1 MASEQL
7 PLMEH
12 FRSIQG
18 EGYHTGLTSYFLRIG
33 GCDVGCHWCDV
44 KESWDASKH
53 PMTDVQTVIE
63 LPAEHDQVAVITGG
77 EPMMWDMGNL
87 TNGLNNRS
95 IRTHLETS
103 GAYPHS
109 GTWDWVCLSP
119 KKTMPAIPVW
129 HTLADE
135 LKVIIHNAHDLQW
148 AQAHA
153 DKVNEDCVLYLQPE
167 WSKRETILPSI
178 IAHLEAHPEWKLSL
192 QTHKYLGMP

>member
-1 MASEQL
+1 MAIEQL

-53 PMTDVQTVIE
+53 PLTDVQAVID

-77 EPMMWDMGNL
+77 EPMMWDMGSL
-87 TNGLNNRS
+87 TKGLNDRS

-119 KKTMPAIPVW
+119 KKTMPTIPVW
-129 HTLADE
+129 YTLADE

-153 DKVNEDCVLYLQPE
+153 DKVHEDCVLYLQPE
-167 WSKRETILPSI
+167 WSKREAILPSI